1 MGKIMLPDVES
12 DLHTEF
18 NSHFFFQWMVK
29 KTWDYEKSVPGAQ
42 IAPTAWGILQ
52 LAVSLNVAIAVAVP
66 LEFLESLIKYFDR
79 L

>member
-18 NSHFFFQWMVK
+18 NSHFFFQWMVRE
-29 KTWDYEKSVPGAQ
+29 TWDYEKSVPGAQ
-42 IAPTAWGILQ
+42 IAPTPWGILQ
-52 LAVSLNVAIAVAVP
+52 LAVSLNVAIALAVP
-66 LEFLESLIKYFDR
+66 LGILWSLIKYFDR

>member
-66 LEFLESLIKYFDR
+66 LEFVESLIKYFDR

>member
-42 IAPTAWGILQ
+42 IAPTTWGILQ

-66 LEFLESLIKYFDR
+66 LEFVESLIKYFDR

>member
-18 NSHFFFQWMVK
+18 NSYFFFQWMVK

-66 LEFLESLIKYFDR
+66 LEFVESLIKYFDR